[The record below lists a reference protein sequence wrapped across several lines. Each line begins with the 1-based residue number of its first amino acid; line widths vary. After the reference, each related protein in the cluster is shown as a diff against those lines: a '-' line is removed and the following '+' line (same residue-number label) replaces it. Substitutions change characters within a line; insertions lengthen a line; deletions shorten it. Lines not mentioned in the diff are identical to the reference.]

1 MNRDY
6 EIRKKKGYIWKMET
20 KTSILSGY
28 TVDNLDTKNLDQA
41 ESEFEIAFIKV
52 RQALEGH
59 DTKCLDNE
67 LERLQVCQTI
77 AKEIVK
83 DFKHRTRRI

>member
-28 TVDNLDTKNLDQA
+28 TVDNLDSKNLDQA
-41 ESEFEIAFIKV
+41 EREFENAFIKV

-59 DTKCLDNE
+59 DTKC
-67 LERLQVCQTI
+67 
-77 AKEIVK
+77 
-83 DFKHRTRRI
+83 